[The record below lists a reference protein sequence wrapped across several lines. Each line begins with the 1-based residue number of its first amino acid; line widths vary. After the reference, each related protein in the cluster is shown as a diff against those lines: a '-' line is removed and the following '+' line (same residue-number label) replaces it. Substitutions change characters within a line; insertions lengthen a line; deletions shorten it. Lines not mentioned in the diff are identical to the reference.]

1 MQARRQERTRS
12 TSVLRAHQEN
22 VKFVRQNTTE
32 SIRRDWEAAQGAAL
46 QEVQIQLH
54 HAQSSTGAAHGD
66 AQFSKVYLETQAAL
80 DANRWSSAYSSA
92 RLREIVRRQ
101 MQCFVAVR

>member
-1 MQARRQERTRS
+1 
-12 TSVLRAHQEN
+12 
-22 VKFVRQNTTE
+22 
-32 SIRRDWEAAQGAAL
+32 L

-54 HAQSSTGAAHGD
+54 NAQSSTGAAHGD

-101 MQCFVAVR
+101 SQFAYIEHPRSFPYTQLTSPWQLRRFTFTPCFAVCRV